1 MSLPSILS
9 APGAAEAAA
18 PSRPAPGEAAHR
30 FWSTVAVALC
40 CVITVAL
47 AIYGMD
53 YYPLD
58 PAGRALSPKH
68 DLLKP
73 SGAIGVR
80 LGLFGVALFL
90 LLYLYA
96 IRKHWKWLSRQGN
109 SRHWLD
115 FHVLL
120 GIFAPIIVTFH
131 SAFKFRGIAGVA
143 YWIMAAVAL
152 SGFVGRYLY
161 AQIPRSLG
169 AAALSMQELRMQIER
184 LSQELSA
191 QQVLSPADLA
201 SALRMPT
208 PAQVEA
214 LSLPAALWLAFRYD
228 LARPWRLRALRAKAR
243 RTEKRSVA
251 CAGMLQANGADVEH
265 VITCV
270 QEQAALTKKTLLLSK
285 SQEMFQLWHVIH
297 RPFSYSFA
305 ILASIHVAVEV
316 LLGYW

>member
-1 MSLPSILS
+1 MSLPSILT
-9 APGAAEAAA
+9 APGSAQAAA
-18 PSRPAPGEAAHR
+18 KPQTAPGEATHR
-30 FWSTVAVALC
+30 FLSTAAVAAC
-40 CVITVAL
+40 CLITLAL

-68 DLLKP
+68 ELLKP
-73 SGAIGVR
+73 SGTIGVR

-96 IRKHWKWLSRQGN
+96 IRKHWKWLSKQGN
-109 SRHWLD
+109 TRHWLD

-131 SAFKFRGIAGVA
+131 SSFKFRGIAGVA
-143 YWIMAAVAL
+143 YWIMVAVAL

-169 AAALSMQELRMQIER
+169 AAELSMQELRTQLDR
-184 LSQELSA
+184 LSKELSA
-191 QQVLSPADLA
+191 QKVLSAADLA
-201 SALRMPT
+201 PVLRMPAA
-208 PAQVEA
+208 AQVQA

-228 LARPWRLRALRAKAR
+228 LARPWRLRKLRAKAKR
-243 RTEKRSVA
+243 KEKASVA
-251 CAGMLQANGADVEH
+251 CAGMLQSNGVDVEH
-265 VITCV
+265 VIICV

-305 ILASIHVAVEV
+305 ILGSIHVVVEV